1 MALRMRGECVCLHV
15 SVCVPETQLHSLARA
30 RSLAL
35 SCCLFAR
42 AHTRTHT
49 QFSLSLFP
57 FPPTPS
63 PPFSSAR
70 ALCLSRARSPFPPPS
85 FTLPP
90 SPRPL
95 SLPLPV
101 LLGWGLTLPSLG
113 CLGEHP
119 CLSFRLHHS
128 LPSWAVLPRACRL
141 LLSMVSWE
149 EGSGEGRTPSSVPVV
164 PSAASPLAP

>member
-1 MALRMRGECVCLHV
+1 MCLHV

-30 RSLAL
+30 RSLSL
-35 SCCLFAR
+35 SPAVSFA
-42 AHTRTHT
+42 RTHT
-49 QFSLSLFP
+49 YSHTIFNLSLP
-57 FPPTPS
+57 IPS
-63 PPFSSAR
+63 HPLSPFSSACG
-70 ALCLSRARSPFPPPS
+70 LCLSHSLSSSLSPFPPPS

-101 LLGWGLTLPSLG
+101 LPGWGLTLPSLG

-128 LPSWAVLPRACRL
+128 LPSWAVLPWACRL

-149 EGSGEGRTPSSVPVV
+149 EGSREGRTPSSVPM
-164 PSAASPLAP
+164 PSAASALAP